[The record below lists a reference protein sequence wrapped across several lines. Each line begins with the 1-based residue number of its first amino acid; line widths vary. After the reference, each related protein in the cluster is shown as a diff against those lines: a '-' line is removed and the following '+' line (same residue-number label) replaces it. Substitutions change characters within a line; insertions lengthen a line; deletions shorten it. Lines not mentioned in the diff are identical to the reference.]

1 MPNSHRPRRHGD
13 GPDRVVV
20 AGFVNPN
27 RELGYGA
34 TKIVAGRLRAR
45 MVAVDA
51 WVMTGQR
58 LSHQVLANRL
68 EMSGRCLSYQ
78 FADHNALYAFPPPEL
93 ARSLTSTTASVTDWD
108 QVAALTVPVFEAL
121 ETNPGGRVLMAGLVR
136 LHRAHPDLCDT
147 DGYFAHALRDAII
160 NKRPRHTLAIT
171 GLFTDGIRIAFQDW
185 VDNGEPSLEFVAER
199 VTHIIQGPVQQAYNA
214 LNQHN

>member
-1 MPNSHRPRRHGD
+1 MPNSHHPRRHGD
-13 GPDRVVV
+13 GLDRVVV

-51 WVMTGQR
+51 WVTTGER
-58 LSHQVLANRL
+58 LSHQALADRL

-78 FADHNALYAFPPPEL
+78 FADHNELYAFPPPEL
-93 ARSLTSTTASVTDWD
+93 ARSLTSTTATVTNWD
-108 QVAALTVPVFEAL
+108 QVAALTVCVFEAL
-121 ETNPGGRVLMAGLVR
+121 ETNPRGRLLMAGLVR
-136 LHRAHPDLCDT
+136 LHRAHPELCNT
-147 DGYFAHALRDAII
+147 DGYFAHTLRDAIS
-160 NKRPRHTLAIT
+160 NKRPRHTLPIT
-171 GLFTDGIRIAFQDW
+171 GLFTDGIRTAFQDW

-199 VTHIIQGPVQQAYNA
+199 VTHLIQGPVQQAYNA
-214 LNQHN
+214 LNHHN